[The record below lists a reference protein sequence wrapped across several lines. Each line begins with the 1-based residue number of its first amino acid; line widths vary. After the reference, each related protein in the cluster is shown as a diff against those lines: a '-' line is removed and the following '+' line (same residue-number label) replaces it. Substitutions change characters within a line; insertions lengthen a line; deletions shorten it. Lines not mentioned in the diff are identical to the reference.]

1 MFQKEIPNAA
11 AADGKLLGVWEA
23 APCTASFRSM
33 ISSVIDTSGVAVVT
47 GGASGLGFEVASRLS
62 RAGMAVVI
70 LDVASTADL
79 AAAEAALIAGASAC
93 ASSNDTHPSAM
104 AVRCDVTQFAACRAA
119 AAAVEAAFP
128 RRRITFL
135 HNNAGIMGDPAAGQ
149 ILAGPPPDKNWAN
162 IFAVNVF
169 GTANILKAFLPG
181 IIESGAAPSGKPSL
195 VVTTSSVVG
204 LVNHIP
210 GPYSLSKFAVTAM
223 CEQLSHELDAMGP
236 AAAHIS
242 PHSLH
247 PTIAATGL
255 FGGGAKAARAL
266 EASGVTTAGAIIDG
280 LFRGLDEVR
289 GMGVVCV
296 GVVVW
301 LILWWWWGLLAF
313 VSAVAEAVTWHSS

>member
-1 MFQKEIPNAA
+1 
-11 AADGKLLGVWEA
+11 
-23 APCTASFRSM
+23 M
-33 ISSVIDTSGVAVVT
+33 ISSAIDTSGVAVVT
-47 GGASGLGFEVASRLS
+47 GGASGLGFEVASRLA
-62 RAGMAVVI
+62 RAGMSIVI
-70 LDVASTADL
+70 LDVASTAL
-79 AAAEAALIAGASAC
+79 AAAEASLTASAPPTSAR
-93 ASSNDTHPSAM
+93 ASSNDTHPSAV

-149 ILAGPPPDKNWAN
+149 ILAGPPPDTHWAP

-181 IIESGAAPSGKPSL
+181 MIESGAAPSGKPSL

-223 CEQLSHELDAMGP
+223 CEQLSHELNAMGP

-255 FGGGAKAARAL
+255 FGGGAEAARAL

-289 GMGVVCV
+289 GRGVVCV

-301 LILWWWWGLLAF
+301 LTLWW
-313 VSAVAEAVTWHSS
+313 